1 MWADDGYSD
10 RGDGNSDEAD
20 LAEQRS
26 EKVRGLLH
34 ALRRGDH
41 APPPVLDGTAQL
53 AW

>member
-26 EKVRGLLH
+26 EKVRGCLYY
-34 ALRRGDH
+34 
-41 APPPVLDGTAQL
+41 
-53 AW
+53 